1 MPGNG
6 IRIIDADGH
15 VLEHPSAMLQYAP
28 EKFRDRIFHLETKP
42 DGSEVVHYGGHTTS
56 ANYLA
61 VAGTGGM
68 SKEERMRAAAGKL
81 KYTEIKPGAFDPKAR
96 LAEVA
101 IDDIQQSVVYPTLM
115 LGLPG
120 FPDAEF
126 AEAQAHAYNRWVAD
140 YCRYA
145 PTRLFAVG
153 VIPQQDIAR
162 SVAVIRDA
170 KALGLVGVFM
180 RPNPSVDGKYFG
192 DAMYEP
198 IWSLCEELDLAIG
211 FHPYLAADMP
221 G

>member
-42 DGSEVVHYGGHTTS
+42 DGSEVVHYAGHTTP

-68 SKEERMRAAAGKL
+68 SREDRMRAAAGKL
-81 KYTEIKPGAFDPKAR
+81 KYTEIKPGAFNAKAR
-96 LAEVA
+96 LEEIA

-120 FPDAEF
+120 FADVEF
-126 AEAQAHAYNRWVAD
+126 ADAQARAYNHWIAE
-140 YCRYA
+140 YCGFA
-145 PTRLFAVG
+145 PTRLFGVG
-153 VIPQQDIAR
+153 VIPQQDVAR
-162 SVAVIRDA
+162 AV
-170 KALGLVGVFM
+170 
-180 RPNPSVDGKYFG
+180 
-192 DAMYEP
+192 E
-198 IWSLCEELDLAIG
+198 
-211 FHPYLAADMP
+211 
-221 G
+221 